1 MPNSMKKDN
10 PTRELPI
17 SLQGIET
24 ILLFLN
30 EKDKTTSS
38 IRNISEQT
46 RLSMRVVKNIL
57 LQLEKFNQV
66 ERVTVKNNIL
76 PKWRITKF
84 GKKVIKEAKGIEK
97 NIKFLS
103 REDELLYGIS
113 VIENIE
119 DLRGKGRQKQESI
132 ISELGTLQVELSKIL
147 GPILN
152 INNPIFE
159 DLVSF
164 FIKRVKFLNQ
174 RVSNLIKDPIASYS
188 LKKIGEKQKKVSK
201 EKEKLLFTEIYFFNS
216 VILNEIKR
224 ISDFMINLSHFI
236 ENEAISN
243 AYSVAID
250 LREEIR
256 LLTSFIYQ
264 RESLNVNSHK
274 LPTEDLK
281 QLSKNKFSVEILD
294 NIIEIP
300 MDDPKRMKGIED
312 AVLEFL
318 ASLNK
323 GEKLLKDHSHEISEN
338 IPLYAL
344 YQLILDEKPN
354 LNFTIDKLERV
365 INSLADNGY
374 IPGIKI
380 IQEDEDHYLKVV
392 QLRAHDISEDESN
405 LISFALKLHKFTL
418 ADMIE
423 ASGWTMAKIT
433 KILNTLTELG
443 IIKYSKSFLHGEQ
456 WYIVSEHND

>member
-97 NIKFLS
+97 NVKFLS
-103 REDELLYGIS
+103 REDELLYRIS
-113 VIENIE
+113 VYESID
-119 DLRGKGRQKQESI
+119 DLKEESRQKQESI
-132 ISELGTLQVELSKIL
+132 ISELGTLQIELSKIL

-159 DLVSF
+159 DLMSF

-174 RVSNLIKDPIASYS
+174 RVSNLLKDPIASYS

-300 MDDPKRMKGIED
+300 MDDPQRMKGIED

-365 INSLADNGY
+365 LNSLADNGY

-405 LISFALKLHKFTL
+405 LISFALKLQKFTL
-418 ADMIE
+418 ADMIG
-423 ASGWTMAKIT
+423 ATGWTMAKIT

>member
-1 MPNSMKKDN
+1 MPNSKKKDN

-76 PKWRITKF
+76 PKWGITKF

-103 REDELLYGIS
+103 REDELLYRIS
-113 VIENIE
+113 VYESID
-119 DLRGKGRQKQESI
+119 DLKEESRQKQESI
-132 ISELGTLQVELSKIL
+132 ISELGALQVELSKIF

-174 RVSNLIKDPIASYS
+174 RVSNLLKDPIASYS

-264 RESLNVNSHK
+264 RESLTVNSHK

-300 MDDPKRMKGIED
+300 MDDPQRMKGIED

-365 INSLADNGY
+365 INSLADSGY

-405 LISFALKLHKFTL
+405 LISFALKLQKFTI
-418 ADMIE
+418 ADMIG

>member
-1 MPNSMKKDN
+1 MPNSMKKNN

-24 ILLFLN
+24 VLVYLN
-30 EKDKTTSS
+30 DRDKNTSS
-38 IRNISEQT
+38 IRNISEQSG
-46 RLSMRVVKNIL
+46 LSMRVVKNIL

-66 ERVTVKNNIL
+66 ERVIAKNNIL

-103 REDELLYGIS
+103 KEDELIHRIS
-113 VIENIE
+113 ILENIDNLKE
-119 DLRGKGRQKQESI
+119 VSKQKQESI
-132 ISELGTLQVELSKIL
+132 ISELKTLQVDLSKIF

-164 FIKRVKFLNQ
+164 FIKRVKFLRQ
-174 RVSNLIKDPIASYS
+174 RISNLSFDPIASYS

-201 EKEKLLFTEIYFFNS
+201 EKEKLLLTEIYFFNS

-281 QLSKNKFSVEILD
+281 QLSRNKFSVEILD

-312 AVLEFL
+312 AVLELL

-405 LISFALKLHKFTL
+405 LISFALKLQKFTL

-433 KILNTLTELG
+433 KILITLSELG

-456 WYIVSEHND
+456 WYVVSEYNV

>member
-1 MPNSMKKDN
+1 MPNSMKKNN

-24 ILLFLN
+24 VLVYLN
-30 EKDKTTSS
+30 DRDKNTSS
-38 IRNISEQT
+38 IRNISEQSG
-46 RLSMRVVKNIL
+46 LSMRVVKNIL

-66 ERVTVKNNIL
+66 ERVIAKNNIL

-103 REDELLYGIS
+103 KEDELIHRIS
-113 VIENIE
+113 ILENIDNLKE
-119 DLRGKGRQKQESI
+119 VSKQKQESI
-132 ISELGTLQVELSKIL
+132 ISELKTLQVDLSKIF

-152 INNPIFE
+152 INNTIFE
-159 DLVSF
+159 DLVSL
-164 FIKRVKFLNQ
+164 FIKRVKFLRQ
-174 RVSNLIKDPIASYS
+174 RISNLSFDPIASYS

-201 EKEKLLFTEIYFFNS
+201 EKEKLLLTEIYFFNS

-281 QLSKNKFSVEILD
+281 QLSKNKFSLEILD

-300 MDDPKRMKGIED
+300 MDDPRRMKGIED

-405 LISFALKLHKFTL
+405 LISFALKLQKFTL

-433 KILNTLTELG
+433 KILITLSELG

-456 WYIVSEHND
+456 WYVVSEYNV

>member
-103 REDELLYGIS
+103 REDELLHRIS
-113 VIENIE
+113 VYESID
-119 DLRGKGRQKQESI
+119 DLKEESRQKQEFI

-147 GPILN
+147 GPILS

-174 RVSNLIKDPIASYS
+174 RVSNLLKDPIASYS

-256 LLTSFIYQ
+256 LLTSFVYQ

-281 QLSKNKFSVEILD
+281 QLSKNKFNVEILD

-312 AVLEFL
+312 AVLGFL

-374 IPGIKI
+374 IAGIKI

-405 LISFALKLHKFTL
+405 LISFALKLQKFTI
-418 ADMIE
+418 ADMIG
-423 ASGWTMAKIT
+423 ASGWTMTKIT

>member
-103 REDELLYGIS
+103 REDELLYRIS
-113 VIENIE
+113 VYENIDE
-119 DLRGKGRQKQESI
+119 LKEESRQKQETI

-174 RVSNLIKDPIASYS
+174 RVSNLLKDPIASYS

-224 ISDFMINLSHFI
+224 ISEIMNNLSHFI

-281 QLSKNKFSVEILD
+281 QLSKNKFTVEILD

-392 QLRAHDISEDESN
+392 QLRAHDISEDETN
-405 LISFALKLHKFTL
+405 LISFALKLQKFSI

-423 ASGWTMAKIT
+423 TSGWTMVKIT

>member
-103 REDELLYGIS
+103 REDELLYRIS
-113 VIENIE
+113 VYESID
-119 DLRGKGRQKQESI
+119 DLKEESRQKQEFI

-147 GPILN
+147 GPILS

-174 RVSNLIKDPIASYS
+174 RVSNLLKDPIASYS

-256 LLTSFIYQ
+256 LLTSFVYQ

-281 QLSKNKFSVEILD
+281 QLSKNKFNVEILD

-312 AVLEFL
+312 AVLGFL

-374 IPGIKI
+374 IAGIKI

-405 LISFALKLHKFTL
+405 LISFALKLQKFTI
-418 ADMIE
+418 ADMIG
-423 ASGWTMAKIT
+423 ASGWTMTKIT

>member
-103 REDELLYGIS
+103 REDELLYRIS
-113 VIENIE
+113 VYESID
-119 DLRGKGRQKQESI
+119 DLKEESRQKQESI
-132 ISELGTLQVELSKIL
+132 ISELGTLQIELSKIL

-159 DLVSF
+159 DLMSF

-174 RVSNLIKDPIASYS
+174 RVSNLLKDPIASYS

-274 LPTEDLK
+274 LPAEDLK

-300 MDDPKRMKGIED
+300 MDDPQRMKGIED

-365 INSLADNGY
+365 LNSLADNGY

-405 LISFALKLHKFTL
+405 LISFALKLQKFTL
-418 ADMIE
+418 ADMIG
-423 ASGWTMAKIT
+423 ATGWTMAKIT
-433 KILNTLTELG
+433 KILNTLTEFG

>member
-1 MPNSMKKDN
+1 MKKDN

-97 NIKFLS
+97 NVKFLS
-103 REDELLYGIS
+103 REDELLYRIS
-113 VIENIE
+113 VYESID
-119 DLRGKGRQKQESI
+119 DLKEESRQKQESI
-132 ISELGTLQVELSKIL
+132 ISELGTLQIELSKIL

-159 DLVSF
+159 DLMSF

-174 RVSNLIKDPIASYS
+174 RVSNLLKDPIASYS

-274 LPTEDLK
+274 LPAEDLK

-300 MDDPKRMKGIED
+300 MDDPQRMKGIED

-365 INSLADNGY
+365 LNSLADNGY

-405 LISFALKLHKFTL
+405 LIVFALKLQKFTI
-418 ADMIE
+418 ADMIG

>member
-1 MPNSMKKDN
+1 MKKDN

-103 REDELLYGIS
+103 REDELLYRIS
-113 VIENIE
+113 VYESID
-119 DLRGKGRQKQESI
+119 DLKEESRQKQESI

-174 RVSNLIKDPIASYS
+174 RVSNLLKDPIASYL

-264 RESLNVNSHK
+264 RESLNVNYHK
-274 LPTEDLK
+274 LPAEDLK

-300 MDDPKRMKGIED
+300 MDDPQRMKGIED

-405 LISFALKLHKFTL
+405 LISFALKLQKFTL
-418 ADMIE
+418 ADMIG

-456 WYIVSEHND
+456 WYIVSEHNN